1 MGIINSLNLE
11 VAQVYGIY
19 GLLGGGKTLTAVEIA
34 KDFLEFGHDVV
45 SNIMLKEPLYSN
57 PRYKYIPDFS
67 NVDWW
72 SLPQGAP
79 RGSGGSHR
87 AAIIIDEAAEF
98 FNQFSSASSK
108 VQDMLSWLRQSS
120 KRGQFV
126 FMIIQRPEFLVKSA
140 RSLCHSWIVC
150 TDLAQWRIPIL
161 RMTIPFC
168 GNLVMRRIFDNMGNL
183 LSRGFLVCN
192 KYNIGRYYNTS
203 QILNPQHAE
212 KTSNERGDFD
222 VALCVKPRW
231 AFFNLLL
238 LVWLWHKL
246 NL

>member
-34 KDFLEFGHDVV
+34 KDFLSYGHDVV
-45 SNIMLKEPLYSN
+45 SNILLKEPLYSN
-57 PRYKYIPDFS
+57 DRYHYTPDF
-67 NVDWW
+67 NEVDWW
-72 SLPQGAP
+72 KLPQGDP

-98 FNQFSSASSK
+98 FNQFSSTSGK

-126 FMIIQRPEFLVKSA
+126 FMIVQRPEFLVKSA
-140 RSLCHSWIVC
+140 RSLCHCWIVC
-150 TDLAQWRIPIL
+150 TDLAQWRFPVIKVPL
-161 RMTIPFC
+161 PFC
-168 GNLVMRRIFDNMGNL
+168 GNLVLRRIFDNNGNL
-183 LSRGFLVCN
+183 VSRGFIVCN

-203 QILNPQHAE
+203 QILNPQHMQDSP
-212 KTSNERGDFD
+212 TSQGSFDF
-222 VALCVKPRW
+222 VRMIKLRYLILHL
-231 AFFNLLL
+231 FMLFLLYK
-238 LVWLWHKL
+238 KL
-246 NL
+246 Q